1 MKYSLL
7 LKYVYTFYSFG
18 EILDDGIFDE
28 AIEITNQD
36 QRFKLHDQED
46 GSFILS
52 ARSQDS
58 LGNHVIVTFPNKDV
72 IIVREGESVELAY
85 DEYYSVM
92 GDDNHNVYV
101 GSLSLVKSE
110 A

>member
-1 MKYSLL
+1 MKYRLL

-18 EILDDGIFDE
+18 EMLDDGIFDE
-28 AIEITNQD
+28 AIEVTSLD

-52 ARSQDS
+52 AVSRDS

-101 GSLSLVKSE
+101 GSLSLVNSE
-110 A
+110 D

>member
-18 EILDDGIFDE
+18 EILDDGVFDE
-28 AIEITNQD
+28 SIEITDSD

-46 GSFILS
+46 GSFVLS
-52 ARSQDS
+52 AISRDS
-58 LGNHVIVTFPNKDV
+58 LGDHVIVTFPNKDV
-72 IIVREGESVELAY
+72 IIVREGESTELVY

-101 GSLSLVKSE
+101 GSLSLIKE
-110 A
+110 

>member
-1 MKYSLL
+1 MDMKYKLL

-18 EILDDGIFDE
+18 EILDEGVFDE
-28 AIEITNQD
+28 AIEVGALD

-46 GSFILS
+46 GSFVLS
-52 ARSQDS
+52 ALSRDS
-58 LGNHVIVTFPNKDV
+58 LGEHVIVTFPNKDV
-72 IIVREGESVELAY
+72 IIVREGESTELAY

-92 GDDNHNVYV
+92 GDDNHNVYI
-101 GSLSLVKSE
+101 GSLSLTK